1 MIITTRDEVG
11 MAKVLARRGQAAA
24 LAQQFQT
31 HFGISL
37 PGAPQRVASGDVA
50 VLGLG
55 PGTWLATRE
64 QGGNAFALALQPLLA
79 GSASISD
86 QSDAYVG
93 LRLTG
98 PGVRETLAKLIPI
111 DLHPRAF
118 VVGQVAET
126 VAAHIGVLLWRLE
139 DAADGSSVFELAVP
153 RSSSVSFCHA
163 LAQCKVT
170 SAENH

>member
-1 MIITTRDEVG
+1 MIITTRDGLG
-11 MAKVLARRGQAAA
+11 MTKVLARRGQSAV
-24 LAQQFQT
+24 LARQFQT

-37 PGAPQRVASGDVA
+37 PNAPRRVASGDVA

-55 PGTWLATRE
+55 PDIWLATRE
-64 QGGNAFALALQPLLA
+64 QGGNEFALALRPVLA

-118 VVGQVAET
+118 AIGQVAET
-126 VAAHIGVLLWRLE
+126 IAAHMGVLLWRLE
-139 DAADGSSVFELAVP
+139 DAADGSPVFDLAVP
-153 RSSSVSFCHA
+153 RSLSVSFGHA
-163 LAQCKVT
+163 LSQAKVD
-170 SAENH
+170 

>member
-1 MIITTRDEVG
+1 MIITTRDGVG
-11 MAKVLARRGQAAA
+11 MTKVLARRGQAAV
-24 LAQQFQT
+24 LARQFQT

-37 PGAPQRVASGDVA
+37 PNAPRRVASGDVA

-55 PGTWLATRE
+55 PDIWLATRE
-64 QGGNAFALALQPLLA
+64 QGGNEFALALQPLLA

-118 VVGQVAET
+118 TIGQVAET
-126 VAAHIGVLLWRLE
+126 IAAHMGVLLWLLE
-139 DAADGSSVFELAVP
+139 DAADGSPVFDLAVP
-153 RSSSVSFCHA
+153 RSLSVSFGHA
-163 LAQCKVT
+163 LSQCKVD
-170 SAENH
+170 